1 MQRSVGWRA
10 LVAPALAVTA
20 LAACT
25 APAAPSATPGASPA
39 VTPPAATR
47 TAAAPSV
54 TRQAATPSPEP
65 VPSATAAPAAGVA
78 PTPTPPPAGPTPH
91 PAPPSTPVPTP
102 APTPPTDPCTS
113 VDCVPI
119 NPCRGGQCLE
129 DDPPDPD
136 DCPGYDCIEWVPNAF
151 EHGVWMPGERID
163 WDSGLFVLEVETGRM
178 EAYRLRGS
186 RIDPT
191 PRGDWVVVR
200 RRGASG
206 WNLALHRETGS
217 AVRWWPHSSIGQFLF
232 EEPHP
237 WTDGDDDWCGAWPD
251 PLPPWGQ
258 PGPPAGIPC
267 AEADVR
273 EAPASQAACQGSP
286 SPDGRYVAQQW
297 GEPESIGKTHGYPYV
312 PLHTESSVVFADA
325 ETCEP
330 LFGVRSATAVG
341 LPWRGRWLSNSE
353 GFVVRISTGHAV
365 VRVRP
370 EPEIVA
376 LPPAPLG
383 APWSEGPLPAPT
395 GDGRYFAYGLAGV
408 YDAEADRW
416 ILTGFGPQDRGVA
429 AWGESHEEV
438 NYWLGLDDG
447 GVVYIWSLGEPEI
460 TMPPFEELIYRVT
473 GTGSCLNLRAA
484 PDVEGSVLR
493 CLPDGTRVAP
503 VVPPPEAGTCAQ
515 VSWRARSCYP
525 ATRRQVHGDSSIHW
539 VYVRTE
545 EGREG
550 WVAHHA
556 GAHPGHPRYLERIPP
571 ER

>member
-25 APAAPSATPGASPA
+25 APAAPFRHPRCLASRDAPGRDAYGGRPLRDPAGRHASAGAR
-39 VTPPAATR
+39 TR
-47 TAAAPSV
+47 RNGRP
-54 TRQAATPSPEP
+54 RG
-65 VPSATAAPAAGVA
+65 GVA

-136 DCPGYDCIEWVPNAF
+136 DCRGYDCIEWVPNAF

-163 WDSGLFVLEVETGRM
+163 WENGLFVLEVETGRT
-178 EAYRLRGS
+178 EGYRLRGS
-186 RIDPT
+186 WLDPT
-191 PRGDWVVVR
+191 PGGDWVVVR
-200 RRGASG
+200 RPGASG
-206 WNLALHRETGS
+206 WNLALHRETGR
-217 AVRWWPHSSIGQFLF
+217 AVRWWPRSSIGQFLF

-237 WTDGDDDWCGAWPD
+237 WLAGDDDWCRARPD
-251 PLPPWGQ
+251 PLPFWGV
-258 PGPPAGIPC
+258 PAPPAGVPC
-267 AEADVR
+267 AEAEVR

-297 GEPESIGKTHGYPYV
+297 GEPASIGKTHGYPYV
-312 PLHTESSVVFADA
+312 PLHTEPSVVFADA

-341 LPWRGRWLSNSE
+341 LFWQGRWLSNSE
-353 GFVVRISTGHAV
+353 GLVVRTSTGHAV

-395 GDGRYFAYGLAGV
+395 GDGATSPTVSPACTTQRPTAG
-408 YDAEADRW
+408 
-416 ILTGFGPQDRGVA
+416 
-429 AWGESHEEV
+429 S
-438 NYWLGLDDG
+438 
-447 GVVYIWSLGEPEI
+447 
-460 TMPPFEELIYRVT
+460 
-473 GTGSCLNLRAA
+473 
-484 PDVEGSVLR
+484 
-493 CLPDGTRVAP
+493 
-503 VVPPPEAGTCAQ
+503 
-515 VSWRARSCYP
+515 
-525 ATRRQVHGDSSIHW
+525 
-539 VYVRTE
+539 
-545 EGREG
+545 
-550 WVAHHA
+550 
-556 GAHPGHPRYLERIPP
+556 
-571 ER
+571 